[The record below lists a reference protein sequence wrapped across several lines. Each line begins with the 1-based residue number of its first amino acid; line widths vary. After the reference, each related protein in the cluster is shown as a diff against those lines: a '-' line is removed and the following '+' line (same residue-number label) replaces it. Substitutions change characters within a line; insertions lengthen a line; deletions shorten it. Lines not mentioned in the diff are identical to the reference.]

1 MTRGCRY
8 FSVFQSFLSRNSSL
22 ISSSVTQSSKIP
34 QRTERDIN
42 DAIQV
47 KNVEL
52 NYSLVILHIFS
63 ISDFGRNLLS
73 PPSNSSI
80 HKECPSKPVP
90 LNPSSGALLTG
101 RASCEMVPCGSS
113 ILSSNRDPGL
123 IPKDMTVAV
132 SSVRAT
138 PFRERC

>member
-1 MTRGCRY
+1 MTRDCRY
-8 FSVFQSFLSRNSSL
+8 FSVFQSLFVTHSSL

-34 QRTERDIN
+34 HRTERDIN

-63 ISDFGRNLLS
+63 ISGFGRNLLS

-80 HKECPSKPVP
+80 HKECPSNPVP
-90 LNPSSGALLTG
+90 MNNNIALITKSFTSKRGERMLEITG
-101 RASCEMVPCGSS
+101 ISWIASNLMHDNFNKRHEVSPYT
-113 ILSSNRDPGL
+113 L
-123 IPKDMTVAV
+123 IQL
-132 SSVRAT
+132 
-138 PFRERC
+138 

>member
-42 DAIQV
+42 DAIRV

-63 ISDFGRNLLS
+63 ISGFGRNLLS

-90 LNPSSGALLTG
+90 TNNNIALITKSFTSKRGEKMLEITG
-101 RASCEMVPCGSS
+101 MSRTASNEMHDTFNKRHEVSPYT
-113 ILSSNRDPGL
+113 L
-123 IPKDMTVAV
+123 IQL
-132 SSVRAT
+132 
-138 PFRERC
+138 